1 MSRTTIQQL
10 LAAGVHFGHLRR
22 KWDPQMAPYI
32 FMEKNGIHI
41 IDLNKTIVK
50 LEDAS
55 NALKGIAKSGKKVL
69 FVGTKKQAKDIV
81 AAKAT
86 GMNMPFVTERWPGG
100 MLTNFVTIRR
110 SVKKMSSI
118 ENMLKDGTA
127 NTMSKKERLVL
138 GRTKAKLEKDFGS
151 ISDLNRLPA
160 ALFIIDIKREH
171 IAVAEAK
178 RLNIPTFGI
187 VDTNSNPNEVDYAI
201 PANDDAADSV
211 SLILDVIA
219 EAINEGLR
227 ERKAEKADEN
237 PIAKVQE
244 EKKEDA
250 GVAVTE
256 ETADSNIIAAAKD
269 EKIDVTAEDESS
281 DKPKDGKKK
290 AVKAE
295 ATEE

>member
-10 LAAGVHFGHLRR
+10 LDAGVHFGHLRR

-41 IDLNKTIVK
+41 IDLNKTLAK
-50 LEDAS
+50 LEEAS
-55 NALKGIAKSGKKVL
+55 QALKQIAKSGKKVL
-69 FVGTKKQAKDIV
+69 FVGTKKQAKEIV
-81 AAKAT
+81 ASKASS
-86 GMNMPFVTERWPGG
+86 MNMPFVTERWPGG
-100 MLTNFVTIRR
+100 MLTNFVTIRK
-110 SVKKMSSI
+110 SVKKMTTLD
-118 ENMLKDGTA
+118 NMMKDGTA

-151 ISDLNRLPA
+151 IADLNRLPA

-187 VDTNSNPNEVDYAI
+187 VDTNSNPNEVDFAI

-211 SLILDVIA
+211 SLLLEVIA
-219 EAINEGLR
+219 SAINEGLK
-227 ERKAEKADEN
+227 ERKAEKADEKE
-237 PIAKVQE
+237 AK
-244 EKKEDA
+244 
-250 GVAVTE
+250 
-256 ETADSNIIAAAKD
+256 
-269 EKIDVTAEDESS
+269 ESS
-281 DKPKDGKKK
+281 NTKEE
-290 AVKAE
+290 AEVVAKAE

>member
-1 MSRTTIQQL
+1 MSRTTIQNL
-10 LAAGVHFGHLRR
+10 LAAGVHFGHLKR

-41 IDLNKTIVK
+41 IDLNKTQVK
-50 LEDAS
+50 LDEACA
-55 NALKGIAKSGKKVL
+55 ALKQIAKSGKKVL
-69 FVGTKKQAKDIV
+69 FVGTKKQAKEIV
-81 AAKAT
+81 ATKAN

-100 MLTNFVTIRR
+100 MLTNFVTIRK
-110 SVKKMSSI
+110 SVKKMSTL
-118 ENMLKDGTA
+118 ENLLKDTA
-127 NTMSKKERLVL
+127 GSNLSKKERLVL

-211 SLILDVIA
+211 SLILDIVA
-219 EAINEGLR
+219 EAINEGLK
-227 ERKAEKADEN
+227 ERKSEKADEKETTEK
-237 PIAKVQE
+237 AQE
-244 EKKEDA
+244 EKKTPSNEEV
-250 GVAVTE
+250 VA
-256 ETADSNIIAAAKD
+256 
-269 EKIDVTAEDESS
+269 
-281 DKPKDGKKK
+281 
-290 AVKAE
+290 KAE

>member
-1 MSRTTIQQL
+1 MSRTSIEKL
-10 LAAGVHFGHLRR
+10 LAAGVHFGHLKR

-41 IDLNKTIVK
+41 IDLNKTQVK
-50 LEDAS
+50 LDEACA
-55 NALKGIAKSGKKVL
+55 ALKQIAKSGKKVL

-81 AAKAT
+81 ASKAEA
-86 GMNMPFVTERWPGG
+86 MNMPFVTERWPGG
-100 MLTNFVTIRR
+100 MLTNFVTIRK
-110 SVKKMSSI
+110 SVKKMTTL
-118 ENMLKDGTA
+118 ENLLKDAAGS
-127 NTMSKKERLVL
+127 NLSKKERLVL
-138 GRTKAKLEKDFGS
+138 GRTKSKLEKDFGS

-211 SLILDVIA
+211 SLILDIVG
-219 EAINEGLR
+219 EAINEGLK
-227 ERKAEKADEN
+227 ERKSEKADEKEAN
-237 PIAKVQE
+237 DKE
-244 EKKEDA
+244 EKKSSK
-250 GVAVTE
+250 E
-256 ETADSNIIAAAKD
+256 EVEA
-269 EKIDVTAEDESS
+269 
-281 DKPKDGKKK
+281 
-290 AVKAE
+290 KAE

>member
-10 LAAGVHFGHLRR
+10 LDAGVHFGHLKR

-50 LEDAS
+50 LEEACG
-55 NALKGIAKSGKKVL
+55 ALKQIAKSGKKVL

-81 AAKAT
+81 ASKAT
-86 GMNMPFVTERWPGG
+86 NMNMPFVTERWPGG
-100 MLTNFVTIRR
+100 MLTNFVTIRK
-110 SVKKMSSI
+110 SVKKMTTL
-118 ENMLKDGTA
+118 ENLLKDTTG
-127 NTMSKKERLVL
+127 NNLSKKERLVL

-151 ISDLNRLPA
+151 IADLNRLPA
-160 ALFIIDIKREH
+160 AIFIIDIKREH

-178 RLNIPTFGI
+178 RLNIPTFGL

-201 PANDDAADSV
+201 PANDDASDSV
-211 SLILDVIA
+211 ALLLEIVG

-227 ERKAEKADEN
+227 ERKAEKTDEKEGN
-237 PIAKVQE
+237 EKTTEDKKTVSSE
-244 EKKEDA
+244 EKVE
-250 GVAVTE
+250 
-256 ETADSNIIAAAKD
+256 
-269 EKIDVTAEDESS
+269 
-281 DKPKDGKKK
+281 
-290 AVKAE
+290 VKAE